1 MMASYSEAQVK
12 SALSNSI
19 RRLGISELRPQQDV
33 AIRMFVHG
41 RDVFV
46 NLPTGSGKTLCY
58 CCLPLVFDT
67 LRGNTSQSVVVV
79 VSPLIALMK
88 DQVRAMKEKAVSAVY
103 VDDLSDQQGLQRSSK
118 VCNGEYQLVY
128 MSPEALLTDELWR
141 DMLLSPVYHENLV
154 GLIVDEAHC
163 VKKW

>member
-1 MMASYSEAQVK
+1 MASCSCYSEAQVK
-12 SALSNSI
+12 SAVSNTM
-19 RRLGISELRPQQDV
+19 RKLGISEL
-33 AIRMFVHG
+33 HG

-46 NLPTGSGKTLCY
+46 SLPTGSGKTLCY
-58 CCLPLVFDT
+58 CSLPLVFDT
-67 LRGNTSQSVVVV
+67 LRVNTSQSVVVV

-88 DQVRAMKEKAVSAVY
+88 DRVRAMKEKAVSAVY
-103 VDDLSDQQGLQRSSK
+103 VGDLSDDDRAISK
-118 VCNGEYQLVY
+118 VCNEEYQLVY
-128 MSPEALLTDELWR
+128 MSPEALLTDEQWR